1 MKIDIIDNFE
11 SFQAIRNNWD
21 SVYEVDPQARFFSSW
36 IWLSGMLK
44 RYDEYHET
52 WFILAAKS
60 SNHAAEYVAFF
71 PLKIAISER
80 KGGELYNKLF
90 IAGVTDAEC
99 IGFIC
104 RPEHE
109 AEVASAFAAYFQQQE
124 EWSVFKIQNL
134 QETDKRLSQFLR
146 SFSRE
151 SFEIKELHHIND
163 NLDRIDNNIVPYVP
177 LPEDWE
183 QYLQNDLSAN
193 TRQKIRRYLRKI
205 EDSTEFHVTHVN
217 SDNLE
222 RHIEILLGF
231 WKSSWEGR
239 KGPDRCRMI
248 LDSNSFT
255 LRHCFE
261 NNCLYLSVLWK
272 GDKPLGAIANLMD
285 FSRKSILFY
294 IGGRDDTVTDPPSGI
309 ILHALAIQYAIQ
321 NGFKIYDFLMGNEA
335 YKFSFGAKER
345 HIKLVEIQRKNLTIQ
360 NRKLDVRTIPIALEI
375 SANHRRANRLV
386 EAKQAY
392 HQILNVQPE
401 HPDALYGLGVVM
413 QRMEEYQ
420 TAENLLRKLLEFQPT
435 DTKAWF
441 SLGTVQQIQG
451 QLSEAE
457 KAYQQAL
464 TLQPE
469 SSTISLAIY
478 HNLGYTLQ
486 QQGKWEEAIA
496 CYQKA
501 RELQP
506 DSIEV
511 EVIWANA
518 LYAQGTLS
526 SGKQAH
532 YASMNCDLGSARRQA
547 GDLKVAIEYFQ
558 QAIKMN
564 PDLVEANYHLG
575 QALQEQG
582 KWDAAIACYQKAHEL
597 QPDSLEV
604 EVSLANALH
613 AQKKL
618 SSEEQAQYAV
628 MNLDLGN
635 KRRQEG
641 DLKIAIVYYRQA
653 IEMNPDLVD
662 AHFNLGLALQEQGKW
677 EEAIVCYQKARELQP
692 DSLEAEV
699 GLANALH
706 AQRKLSSED
715 RSRYAAMNLNLG
727 NKRQQEG
734 DLKIAI
740 GHYWQ
745 ALEMNQDLSDARDNL
760 RLALQ
765 EQNNIKIKVSCAKR

>member
-44 RYDEYHET
+44 RYDEYHEN

-60 SNHAAEYVAFF
+60 STHAPEYVAFF
-71 PLKIAISER
+71 PLKIAIGER
-80 KGGELYNKLF
+80 KGGELYNVLF
-90 IAGVTDAEC
+90 IAGVTDSEC

-104 RPEHE
+104 LPEYE
-109 AEVASAFAAYFQQQE
+109 EEVTSAFAIYLQQQE
-124 EWSVFKIQNL
+124 EWSIFKMQNIQ
-134 QETDKRLSQFLR
+134 QTDKRLSLFLR
-146 SFSRE
+146 NFSRE
-151 SFEIKELHHIND
+151 SFEIKELHHTND
-163 NLDRIDNNIVPYVP
+163 NLDRIDNNIVPYIP
-177 LPEDWE
+177 LPDNWDR
-183 QYLQNDLSAN
+183 YLQNVLSSN

-205 EDSTEFHVTHVN
+205 EDSNEFSITHVS

-231 WKSSWEGR
+231 WKLSWEGR

-248 LDSNSFT
+248 LDSTSFT

-285 FSRKSILFY
+285 FSQKTILFY

-309 ILHALAIQYAIQ
+309 ILHALGIQYAIQ

-345 HIKLVEIQRKNLTIQ
+345 HIKIVEIQRKNLESQ
-360 NRKLDVRTIPIALEI
+360 SRKLDVRTIPIALEI
-375 SANHRRANRLV
+375 SANHSRANRLV
-386 EAKQAY
+386 EAEQAY
-392 HQILNVQPE
+392 RQILNVQPK

-413 QRMEEYQ
+413 QQMEEYQ
-420 TAENLLRKLLEFQPT
+420 TAENLLRKLLEVQP
-435 DTKAWF
+435 DNTKAWF
-441 SLGTVQQIQG
+441 SLGTLNLIQG
-451 QLSEAE
+451 LLSEAE
-457 KAYQQAL
+457 QAYQQAL

-469 SSTISLAIY
+469 SSTISLAVY

-486 QQGKWEEAIA
+486 QQGKWEQAIACYQKARELQPDSIEAEVIWANALYAQGTLSSEKQAHYAAMNHNLGNMRKQVGDLKVAIEYFRQAIKMNSYLVEAHYHLGLALQEQGKWEEAIA

-506 DSIEV
+506 DS
-511 EVIWANA
+511 
-518 LYAQGTLS
+518 
-526 SGKQAH
+526 
-532 YASMNCDLGSARRQA
+532 
-547 GDLKVAIEYFQ
+547 
-558 QAIKMN
+558 
-564 PDLVEANYHLG
+564 
-575 QALQEQG
+575 
-582 KWDAAIACYQKAHEL
+582 
-597 QPDSLEV
+597 LEI

-613 AQKKL
+613 AQRKL
-618 SSEEQAQYAV
+618 SSEEKARYAV

-635 KRRQEG
+635 KSRQEG

-662 AHFNLGLALQEQGKW
+662 AHFNLGLVLQEQGKW
-677 EEAIVCYQKARELQP
+677 EEAIACYQKAREFQP
-692 DSLEAEV
+692 DSLEIEV

-706 AQRKLSSED
+706 AQRKLSSEEKA
-715 RSRYAAMNLNLG
+715 RYAVMNLDLG
-727 NKRQQEG
+727 NKRRQEG
-734 DLKIAI
+734 DLKIASE
-740 GHYWQ
+740 HYWQ
-745 ALEMNQDLSDARDNL
+745 AIEMNPDLVDARDNL

-765 EQNNIKIKVSCAKR
+765 EQNNVKIKVSCAKR